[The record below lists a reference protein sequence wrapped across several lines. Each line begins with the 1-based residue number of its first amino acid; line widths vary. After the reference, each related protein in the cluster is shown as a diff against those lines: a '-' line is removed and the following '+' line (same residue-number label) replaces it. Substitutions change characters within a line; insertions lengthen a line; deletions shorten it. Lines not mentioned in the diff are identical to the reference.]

1 MSPQQPLQLE
11 GPSLEE
17 LLEQVRREH
26 GPSAQIVK
34 AEKVRKGGVGGF
46 FSRESFVI
54 EVVVD
59 PAAAVLASAPAP
71 LAGPRS
77 VLDLVE
83 QRNAEESGGSLSA
96 GISTQGD
103 AFSTML
109 ARLQREQLEPEDD
122 FVMVR
127 PQRPAPRTIPAPRV
141 EQPAEPEPFVPALP
155 ELIVAEAPAPVLDE
169 LPADP
174 PAPSRRAEDVYVQDE
189 DEAEA
194 VAPKRRATTR
204 RSTDGPPAPA
214 QPRSTKTKKPVKAVA
229 VRSSKPVAPVT
240 GLPARVITG
249 DGTIDPALLMQWLR
263 AMPAAPQPPLEGG
276 SVIALVGPVE
286 ETYATATRLAADLGI
301 DPGATAVV
309 SRTAALPGATTL
321 RNASAVADTRDA
333 WGSQDDP
340 AIIVVDA
347 PLGARRGAEWRS
359 DVLDEVAPT
368 FVYGVLPA
376 TTKPE
381 DLESWASRLGG
392 VDALALY
399 GVNETT
405 QPATA
410 LQSGIPIGLL
420 DGAEATPAV
429 WAGLLLDRMVAA

>member
-54 EVVVD
+54 EVVVE
-59 PAAAVLASAPAP
+59 PAAALPAAGPAP
-71 LAGPRS
+71 VAGPRS

-127 PQRPAPRTIPAPRV
+127 PQRVVPRDIPAPRV
-141 EQPAEPEPFVPALP
+141 EERQRGPFVPALP
-155 ELIVAEAPAPVLDE
+155 DLILDEAPEPVVEAAPEE
-169 LPADP
+169 LPA
-174 PAPSRRAEDVYVQDE
+174 AARRAEDEYALDDDE
-189 DEAEA
+189 VAE
-194 VAPKRRATTR
+194 VAPKPRATTR
-204 RSTDGPPAPA
+204 RSTDGPPAPP
-214 QPRSTKTKKPVKAVA
+214 QPRAAKAKKPVKAVA

-263 AMPAAPQPPLEGG
+263 ALPAAPQPPLEGG
-276 SVIALVGPVE
+276 AVIALVGPVE

-321 RNASAVADTRDA
+321 RNASAVADSREG
-333 WGSQDDP
+333 WGSQGDP
-340 AIIVVDA
+340 AIVVVDA
-347 PLGARRGAEWRS
+347 PLGARRGAEWRTE
-359 DVLDEVAPT
+359 VLDEVDPS

-381 DLESWASRLGG
+381 DLESWATRLGG

-399 GVNETT
+399 GVTETT

-410 LQSGIPIGLL
+410 LQSGIPVGLL

>member
-11 GPSLEE
+11 GASLEE
-17 LLEQVRREH
+17 LLERVRREH

-46 FSRESFVI
+46 FARETFVI
-54 EVVVD
+54 EVVLDVA
-59 PAAAVLASAPAP
+59 PAGAAAVPAAVP
-71 LAGPRS
+71 GPRS
-77 VLDLVE
+77 VLDLVD
-83 QRNAEESGGSLSA
+83 QRNAEESG
-96 GISTQGD
+96 ISTQTD

-127 PQRPAPRTIPAPRV
+127 PKKVVRDIPAPRTE
-141 EQPAEPEPFVPALP
+141 EQPEPFIPQRP
-155 ELIVAEAPAPVLDE
+155 EVIVEDAPEPVVVVDEAPAPR
-169 LPADP
+169 
-174 PAPSRRAEDVYVQDE
+174 PSRRAEDLYVAAVDQTPE
-189 DEAEA
+189 TASVVE
-194 VAPKRRATTR
+194 VAPKPRTSRRA
-204 RSTDGPPAPA
+204 TDGPPAAA
-214 QPRSTKTKKPVKAVA
+214 QPSSAKTKKPVKAVA
-229 VRSSKPVAPVT
+229 VRGSRTVAPVS
-240 GLPARVITG
+240 GLPARVITS

-263 AMPAAPQPPLEGG
+263 ALPEAPQPPLDAG

-301 DPGATAVV
+301 DPGATSVV

-321 RNASAVADTRDA
+321 RNRSAVAGRRDD
-333 WGSQDDP
+333 WVGQDDP
-340 AIIVVDA
+340 AIVVVDA
-347 PLGARRGAEWRS
+347 PLGARRGAEWRNQM
-359 DVLDEVAPT
+359 LDEVAPT
-368 FVYGVLPA
+368 FTYGVLPA
-376 TTKPE
+376 STKPE
-381 DLESWASRLGG
+381 DLEGWAERLGG

-399 GVNETT
+399 GVTETS

-410 LQSGIPIGLL
+410 LQSGIPVGLL